1 MKQKISRRD
10 AILIT
15 VTATSIFCTFFSV
28 IYLWQ
33 SPLLLTPILFAI
45 SAIELFVISSKKLW
59 IIFIISGIG
68 GATIEAISI
77 YFGIWSYNI
86 QSFLGIPFWLIPLW
100 GFAGV
105 YIVTVYKL
113 LSKLG
118 WFEKRAT

>member
-1 MKQKISRRD
+1 MGQTVSRRD

-15 VTATSIFCTFFSV
+15 VTAASIFCAFFSV

-33 SPLLLTPILFAI
+33 SPILLTAILFAI
-45 SAIELFVISSKKLW
+45 SFAELVTISSKKLW
-59 IIFIISGIG
+59 LIFLISGLG

-77 YFGIWSYNI
+77 YFGIWSYNV
-86 QSFLGIPFWLIPLW
+86 QNFLGIPFWLIPLW

-118 WFEKRAT
+118 WFED